1 MERATLDYYEAI
13 FFEVV
18 KRNPEKFVGLIRPF
32 IDSRSNQRWITTE
45 ELCEAIGTST
55 SSWLKSDVRNH
66 PVVVAARRV
75 DTKSMGRKE
84 KTMRTEKRLKNT
96 VPFKKFLAWY
106 LKWLG
111 IVSGCIVA
119 ILTID
124 LMVLL
129 YVGEA
134 NHQHT
139 NKVDLIRNDKYVE
152 VDFQDTWKTKKAS
165 AGTLTKKKIFE

>member
-1 MERATLDYYEAI
+1 
-13 FFEVV
+13 
-18 KRNPEKFVGLIRPF
+18 
-32 IDSRSNQRWITTE
+32 
-45 ELCEAIGTST
+45 
-55 SSWLKSDVRNH
+55 
-66 PVVVAARRV
+66 
-75 DTKSMGRKE
+75 
-84 KTMRTEKRLKNT
+84 MRTERRLKNT

-106 LKWLG
+106 LKWLC

-139 NKVDLIRNDKYVE
+139 KKVNLMREDKYIE
-152 VDFQDTWKTKKAS
+152 PDFQDTWNKKSQRGNAD
-165 AGTLTKKKIFE
+165 